1 MARILLVD
9 DDELVRATLVAML
22 QSAGHQTDE
31 AVTVVSGLNQLADVA
46 YDLVIT
52 DIVMP
57 DKNGFDLMLNVKQRF
72 PALHVLAITGGG
84 DNGVVLSTAEYLG
97 ASATLRKPLESEEF
111 LDVVELLVG

>member
-31 AVTVVSGLNQLADVA
+31 AMNVVSGLQQLTEIP

-52 DIVMP
+52 DILMP
-57 DKNGFDLMLNVKQRF
+57 DKNGFDLMMDLKRRY
-72 PALHVLAITGGG
+72 PAQKVLAISGNSG
-84 DNGVVLSTAEYLG
+84 GVVLSTAKYLG
-97 ASATLRKPLESEEF
+97 ASATLRKPLDSEEF
-111 LDVVELLVG
+111 LDVVEGLVS